1 MTTITDHDV
10 ERYADVDLYGVL
22 HLTAEA
28 SAELIDKAYRLCMR
42 QVHPDLA
49 GTARTDQAA
58 LVNAAGAILRR
69 PEARA
74 RYDALRTAWRA
85 KHEAREHTAEDRRVR
100 DLEEQLSAARRD
112 LAASEA
118 SRRALGEQ
126 VQRLARRR
134 GSRRAGWLWVSGG
147 VGAIVGAVALS
158 LALGMA
164 GSRQVRAGPAML
176 LLVVPA
182 PAAAVASPGAEAEW
196 PAVLHA
202 LDATWE
208 QDWPTTITRLERF
221 LDRWPGYPAAE
232 DKLYAALVADAEGNI
247 QAKQVAAGV
256 AELERAAR
264 RQPERGEAWARLAQL
279 ATAAGSEHP

>member
-1 MTTITDHDV
+1 MSVTDHDI
-10 ERYADVDLYGVL
+10 ERYAEVDLYGVL
-22 HLTAEA
+22 HVTAQA
-28 SAELIDKAYRLCMR
+28 DADLIDRAYRVRMHA
-42 QVHPDLA
+42 VHPDHVGA
-49 GTARTDQAA
+49 PSTDLAA
-58 LVNAAGAILRR
+58 LVNAAGAILRQ

-85 KHEAREHTAEDRRVR
+85 KHEAREHTVEHRRVR

-118 SRRALGEQ
+118 SRWALGEQ
-126 VQRLARRR
+126 VQQLARRR
-134 GSRRAGWLWVSGG
+134 GSRRARWLWVSGG

-164 GSRQVRAGPAML
+164 GSRQVRVAPAML
-176 LLVVPA
+176 PLVVPA
-182 PAAAVASPGAEAEW
+182 PAAVVASPGAEAEW
-196 PAVLHA
+196 PAVLHE

-208 QDWPTTITRLERF
+208 QDWPATITRLERF

-232 DKLYAALVADAEGNI
+232 DKLYAALVADAEVNI
-247 QAKQVAAGV
+247 QAEQVATAA

-279 ATAAGSEHP
+279 AAAPSEHP